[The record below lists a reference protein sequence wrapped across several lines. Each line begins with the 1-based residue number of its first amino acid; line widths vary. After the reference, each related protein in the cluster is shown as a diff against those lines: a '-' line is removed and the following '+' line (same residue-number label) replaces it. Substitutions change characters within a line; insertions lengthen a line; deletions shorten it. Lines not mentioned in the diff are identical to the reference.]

1 MREHGQARHGQ
12 IETKIDPNGLIL
24 ACGSFGLG
32 KINPNGLTNGGEKCY
47 NCHMKMTS
55 MAEIADIVRRERKR
69 QGATQVELSQV
80 ANVGIRF
87 LRDVEDGKPSVHFDK
102 LMRVLSV
109 LGITVDILTN
119 EEASA

>member
-1 MREHGQARHGQ
+1 MGNDILHG
-12 IETKIDPNGLIL
+12 
-24 ACGSFGLG
+24 
-32 KINPNGLTNGGEKCY
+32 
-47 NCHMKMTS
+47 MKTTS
-55 MAEIADIVRRERKR
+55 MADIAGIVRRERKR

-102 LMRVLSV
+102 LMRILSV

-119 EEASA
+119 ERRRHDRTAQSLSERNTGGIPYMVF

>member
-1 MREHGQARHGQ
+1 
-12 IETKIDPNGLIL
+12 LIL
-24 ACGSFGLG
+24 AGVNLFSEE
-32 KINPNGLTNGGEKCY
+32 INPNGLTIDGEKCY
-47 NCHMKMTS
+47 NCRMKTTS
-55 MAEIADIVRRERKR
+55 MAEIAGIVRRERKR